1 MLLHGERRYPVLQDH
16 VEGVGLVLDGW
27 RVLEVESLSSLNLVD
42 EFFDVRI
49 IHRHTST
56 DTNSSLA
63 IVF

>member
-1 MLLHGERRYPVLQDH
+1 MVVGELRQSLMCALGATQPGEVA
-16 VEGVGLVLDGW
+16 G

-42 EFFDVRI
+42 EFLNVRI

-56 DTNSSLA
+56 GTNSSSA

>member
-1 MLLHGERRYPVLQDH
+1 MENVAILQDH

-42 EFFDVRI
+42 EFLNVRI

-56 DTNSSLA
+56 GTNSSSV